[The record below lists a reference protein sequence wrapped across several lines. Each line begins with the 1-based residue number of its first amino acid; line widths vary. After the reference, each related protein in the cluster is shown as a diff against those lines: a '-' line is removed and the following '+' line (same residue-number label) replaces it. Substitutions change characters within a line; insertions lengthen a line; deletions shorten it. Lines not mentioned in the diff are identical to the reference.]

1 MENQL
6 SMTEVDT
13 LRRPRCPGRVK
24 GGGKRIL
31 IEVREDVLGRSA
43 EQQVLIFTDE
53 GKAAGLGHLS
63 VRHHDQSLYLGQL
76 VFDAFQHWYEFVV
89 DKKYRRARVIDRI
102 GDPFRRQPDIHRL
115 QDSPHHWN
123 GKIGLEESI
132 AVPVEHADGVASAD
146 AEPGEAGR
154 ESPDALA
161 QLAIREALH
170 VAIDDHL
177 VGRLHERGMPQLLY

>member
-24 GGGKRIL
+24 GGRTGVL
-31 IEVREDVLGRSA
+31 IEVREIVVGRSA
-43 EQQVLIFTDE
+43 EQQVLIFAGE
-53 GKAAGLGHLS
+53 WKAAGLGHLS

-76 VFDAFQHWYEFVV
+76 VFDAFQRWYKFIV
-89 DKKYRRARVIDRI
+89 DEKYRRARVIDRI
-102 GDPFRRQPDIHRL
+102 RDLFRRQPDIHRL

-123 GKIGLEESI
+123 GKVGLQESI

-154 ESPDALA
+154 EPPDAIT
-161 QLAIREALH
+161 QLAICEALH
-170 VAIDDHL
+170 VAIYDHL
-177 VGRLHERGMPQLLY
+177 VGRLHERRMP